1 MASFTLRSG
10 SYTLRIDTVGLTS
23 VDGIPA
29 APSGFEYIP
38 FKISNPYKANG
49 NVPVDELGSSL
60 YSVDPRTADSY
71 VYTPNYGPDT
81 TRMTYPDA
89 QMVLQ
94 LEANKYAAIESVS
107 GWVTP
112 TDTATFPQ
120 LEVSPVTGLFTGG
133 QAAGLHPYY
142 EYLGSPHP

>member
-71 VYTPNYGPDT
+71 VYTLYG
-81 TRMTYPDA
+81 R
-89 QMVLQ
+89 VF
-94 LEANKYAAIESVS
+94 IC
-107 GWVTP
+107 
-112 TDTATFPQ
+112 F
-120 LEVSPVTGLFTGG
+120 
-133 QAAGLHPYY
+133 
-142 EYLGSPHP
+142 